1 MLRAPRP
8 EMVSA
13 STLTGAFDC
22 GPEGRCVSARVV
34 KEAASVKPKNVDE
47 SQRESLLFMIGES
60 FLVGRGL
67 GGLSLRRLLRVGG
80 RGVGRRG
87 GRRGGGGGAAGA
99 GAGAVLAAVLAK
111 RESSSAT
118 LASIFSYVT
127 FERLGL
133 PFTPLSMEKGRYQ
146 PPTSL

>member
-22 GPEGRCVSARVV
+22 GPEGRGVCASVV
-34 KEAASVKPKNVDE
+34 KEAARVKPKNVDE

-87 GRRGGGGGAAGA
+87 GRRLGGGVCEAGGVGGNVGLNLLVRHLRAGW
-99 GAGAVLAAVLAK
+99 
-111 RESSSAT
+111 
-118 LASIFSYVT
+118 
-127 FERLGL
+127 
-133 PFTPLSMEKGRYQ
+133 
-146 PPTSL
+146 